1 MYNTDKKKNIFTEI
15 LSERNYNEIMYNDRW
30 KKRLLSLD
38 ENEQKQIAAKYYG
51 GQMPW
56 KK

>member
-1 MYNTDKKKNIFTEI
+1 MYNTDKKKNLFTET
-15 LSERNYNEIMYNDRW
+15 LSEKSYKEILYNDKW

-38 ENEQKQIAAKYYG
+38 ENEQKQIASKYYG
-51 GQMPW
+51 GHMPW